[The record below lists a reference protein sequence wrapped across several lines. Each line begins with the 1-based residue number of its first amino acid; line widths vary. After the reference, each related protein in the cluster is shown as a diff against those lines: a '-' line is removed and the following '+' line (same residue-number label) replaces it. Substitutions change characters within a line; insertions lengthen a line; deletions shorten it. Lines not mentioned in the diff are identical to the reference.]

1 MALEHLLAALE
12 RDATAEAERRL
23 AAARAEA
30 AAIRAA
36 AEERLARRRAE
47 VLDARAAELRGRAER
62 ALGEARRGGRR
73 LVLEARHRLLGRVLA
88 AARARLPEAMAT
100 PEYRA
105 ALPAALGAAL
115 ACAGDAAVVVR
126 CPPALAA
133 AVRDAL
139 PRASGAAVEAD
150 SGVRAGFTL
159 ATADGVLTVDDTLDG
174 RLERLWPRLAPG
186 VLARVE
192 ERGP

>member
-1 MALEHLLAALE
+1 AGAPWLSSTCS
-12 RDATAEAERRL
+12 RRWSATPRRRRS
-23 AAARAEA
+23 AGWRRRGPKRRPSGPPPRSGWPGAAR
-30 AAIRAA
+30 RCST
-36 AEERLARRRAE
+36 
-47 VLDARAAELRGRAER
+47 RGRRSCAD
-62 ALGEARRGGRR
+62 GRGGRR

>member
-12 RDATAEAERRL
+12 RDAAAEAERLL

-36 AEERLARRRAE
+36 AEERVAQRRAAA
-47 VLDARAAELRGRAER
+47 LGARAAELRGRAER

-73 LVLEARHRLLGRVLA
+73 LELEARQRLLGRVAA
-88 AARARLPEAMAT
+88 AARARLPAAMAA

-105 ALPAALGAAL
+105 ALPAALAAAL
-115 ACAGDAAVVVR
+115 ACAGEAAVVIR
-126 CPPALAA
+126 CPVALVA

-139 PRASGAAVEAD
+139 PQGAGAAVEAD
-150 SGVRAGFTL
+150 AGVRAGYTL
-159 ATADGVLTVDDTLDG
+159 ATADGVLTVDDTLDA